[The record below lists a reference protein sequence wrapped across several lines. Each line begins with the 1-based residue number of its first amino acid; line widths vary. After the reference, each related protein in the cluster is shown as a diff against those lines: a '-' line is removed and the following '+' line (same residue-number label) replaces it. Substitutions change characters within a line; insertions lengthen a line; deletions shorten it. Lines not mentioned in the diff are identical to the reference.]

1 MASFYSGANEQNQ
14 WLHIL
19 SPLSFEAEASG
30 LEVFLEAVCWDSQKP
45 CGYHINDGETAI
57 SPMWLQV

>member
-14 WLHIL
+14 WLHML
-19 SPLSFEAEASG
+19 SSLSFEAEASELG
-30 LEVFLEAVCWDSQKP
+30 VFLEAVCWDSQKA
-45 CGYHINDGETAI
+45 CGYHKNDRETAM